1 MKVKDVM
8 TRNVIFFSPEDSI
21 YDIAKKLRE
30 NKISGAPVLEQ
41 DKIVGIISEA
51 DIMRFLESEEVK
63 LNTFL
68 PSPFDVF
75 ELPIRMKLNLDKMMK
90 RIKKVGE
97 AKVKNAM
104 TKKVITISPEEDVS
118 KAAKLMREKRI
129 NRLPV
134 VDNEKLVG
142 IVTRGDLLKAL

>member
-30 NKISGAPVLEQ
+30 NKIRGAPVLEQ

-104 TKKVITISPEEDVS
+104 TKKVITVSPEEDVS